1 MKKEQER
8 LQDRLDRVKEVYY
21 GLRDLIKHLPDDV
34 PDEVKDILQK
44 AILGDKELKKLMEG
58 LDTYR
63 VPRFLMVG
71 RTGVGKSSLINALCN
86 CYTAKVSDVQI
97 GTKSSEK
104 YECKCGDRTILE
116 IFDSRGIGE
125 SENYKE
131 SETAESQL
139 KEDIVKFRPDVI
151 LFVLRCKERSRI
163 QNDIKAVKELKA
175 HYKKKT
181 DLDIPIIVVLNQA
194 DEMSPPDRKDPNDYP
209 HTKLDNIENAE
220 REVKRLLVEN
230 HLEYEDIIAVS
241 SYINWGSTPEEMKD
255 WTKKQLE
262 EVTIVKDYRYNI
274 ENLMKSL
281 EECLETD
288 ASMGFLMAADVNEVL
303 NRITKRIIAIF
314 KNVAAVIA
322 ATPLPLADIVILTAL
337 QVLMVAIIAYI
348 SGEHI
353 SSKEQAIKVAI
364 KFIKSVLGIG
374 VIGKLFQLTAGQLS
388 KLVPGAGTL
397 VNAAIAREGTSV
409 MGKMA
414 IEYYINGKSM
424 NVIKKEYKQY
434 KKEMKM
440 EEK

>member
-1 MKKEQER
+1 MKKEQEL
-8 LQDRLDRVKEVYY
+8 LQNRLDRVKEVYY

-34 PDEVKDILQK
+34 PEEVKDVLQK

-125 SENYKE
+125 SENYKD

-139 KEDIVKFRPDVI
+139 KEEIVKFRPDVL

-175 HYKKKT
+175 YYKKKT
-181 DLDIPIIVVLNQA
+181 DCDIPIIVVLNQA

-220 REVKRLLVEN
+220 KEIKRLLEEN
-230 HLEYEDIIAVS
+230 RLEYSDIIAVS
-241 SYINWGSTPEEMKD
+241 SYIDWGKTPEEIKD
-255 WTKKQLE
+255 WTRKQQE
-262 EVTIVKDYRYNI
+262 ELKIVKDYRYNI
-274 ENLMKSL
+274 NNLMSSL
-281 EECLETD
+281 EDCMETD
-288 ASMGFLMAADVNEVL
+288 AGMGFLMAADVNEVL
-303 NRITKRIIAIF
+303 NRITKRIVAIF
-314 KNVAAVIA
+314 KNVAAVVA

-337 QVLMVAIIAYI
+337 QVLMVAVIAYI
-348 SGEHI
+348 SGENI

-364 KFIKSVLGIG
+364 KFMKSVLGVGI
-374 VIGKLFQLTAGQLS
+374 VGKLFQLTAGQLS
-388 KLVPGAGTL
+388 KLIPGAGTI

-409 MGKMA
+409 IGKMA
-414 IEYYINGKSM
+414 MEYYINGKSM
-424 NVIKKEYKQY
+424 SFIKKEYKRY
-434 KKEMKM
+434 KREI